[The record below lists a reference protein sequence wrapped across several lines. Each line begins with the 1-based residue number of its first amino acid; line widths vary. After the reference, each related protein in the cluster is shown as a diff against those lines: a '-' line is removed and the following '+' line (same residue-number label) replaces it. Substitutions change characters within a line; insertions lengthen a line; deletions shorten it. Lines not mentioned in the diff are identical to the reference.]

1 MALNKAQ
8 LKADLIAA
16 LNDPKTANNVD
27 AVASALA
34 NAIDNYVKT
43 GNATGTDSRGD
54 AHNLTIS

>member
-16 LNDPKTANNVD
+16 LNDPKTTNNVD

-34 NAIDNYVKT
+34 DAIDSYVKT
-43 GNATGTDSRGD
+43 GNAVGTDSRGD